1 LPKSC
6 LNVDLP
12 SPRWGDAVAFGPSLP
27 SMGGCRCLRTFPPPD
42 GGMPLPLDLPS
53 PRWGMPLPLDLPSPR
68 RGLPWPSELAS
79 PLRARRPVHGS
90 TELPAAILVVLMAHP
105 ERFVEVAPGTW
116 VRRDDGPEAGVPARP
131 FRPPLAGG
139 AAAAVAPP
147 EAQTDVEAISAP
159 AG

>member
-1 LPKSC
+1 MGAFE
-6 LNVDLP
+6 DLIHETVETVLVP
-12 SPRWGDAVAFGPSLP
+12 GRAVTLLEIERAV
-27 SMGGCRCLRTFPPPD
+27 R
-42 GGMPLPLDLPS
+42 
-53 PRWGMPLPLDLPSPR
+53 
-68 RGLPWPSELAS
+68 
-79 PLRARRPVHGS
+79 LRARRPVHGS

-116 VRRDDGPEAGVPARP
+116 VRRDDGPEAGAPTRP
-131 FRPPLAGG
+131 LRPPLAGG